1 MKFTRDQFNGLG
13 PFHTDDLNIN
23 DGDQDFMFQVFNEL
37 PDHIQGEAVKW
48 GFQESLTREAVFE
61 HLVKTLYG
69 MSIDEYYDKKVYE
82 RPTLSNRYVLDKLRD
97 SDGE

>member
-1 MKFTRDQFNGLG
+1 MKFTRDQFNEMGK
-13 PFHTDDLNIN
+13 FHTDDLNIN

-61 HLVKTLYG
+61 YLVKVLHG
-69 MSIDEYYDKKVYE
+69 MTVTEYYDKKVYE
-82 RPTLSNRYVLDKLRD
+82 KPVLSNKYVLDKLRD
-97 SDGE
+97 NDGE